1 MAAVF
6 RRGPCQAAPR
16 HELGHDP
23 PTSPLLCKVA
33 IMYSGWL
40 CPAKLSPSVLHLC
53 SPPGMQEA
61 MKDAEAAANERAGL
75 VSKLR
80 ELQAKLDEEAASRS
94 ALKDRAQRKLL
105 AAEQEVRGGFAC
117 TSLFSSP
124 SQCAARNACM

>member
-23 PTSPLLCKVA
+23 PTSPLLCQLRSCIQGGCA
-33 IMYSGWL
+33 LPRCRRQW
-40 CPAKLSPSVLHLC
+40 LHLC
-53 SPPGMQEA
+53 SPPCMQEA

-94 ALKDRAQRKLL
+94 ALKDRAQRKLA

-117 TSLFSSP
+117 TSLFSSQ
-124 SQCAARNACM
+124 SQFAARSVCM